1 MRRKDFMRL
10 IPVVFLSLA
19 FIFSLLSCSMKVHSP
34 DETALTVAS
43 YNVQLLFDDVDDGD
57 EFSPFRKYEGWNTE
71 KYIRRL
77 ERLRQMV
84 KSHIDADIVFFQE
97 IESEKVLEDLL
108 DSSLV
113 RRGYVYYGIADK
125 DNPISVG
132 FISKYNPVS
141 VTVHQIGT
149 QRLVMRCE
157 FLIRGRQLVFYV
169 LHAKSQRGEGEENA
183 SLRKDYAAL
192 LNSLARQDAN
202 ACVIIL
208 GDFNSEPG
216 YLCNDMLD
224 AGGLYTGEE
233 TARRGSIPVTGN
245 RFLADEWTF
254 YDPLCD
260 PSQAPGGA
268 GTYFYEGKFYDYDRI
283 LINSTLAA
291 SDWMLDFS
299 IITAVNFNDLYP
311 YAYDAETHEGYS
323 DHFPVKLTIR

>member
-1 MRRKDFMRL
+1 
-10 IPVVFLSLA
+10 
-19 FIFSLLSCSMKVHSP
+19 MKVYSP
-34 DETALTVAS
+34 DEEALTVAS

-71 KYIRRL
+71 KYTRRL

-125 DNPISVG
+125 
-132 FISKYNPVS
+132 
-141 VTVHQIGT
+141 GT

-192 LNSLARQDAN
+192 LNSLARQDVN

-216 YLCNDMLD
+216 YLCDDMLD

-268 GTYFYEGKFYDYDRI
+268 GTYFYEGKFFDYDRI

>member
-1 MRRKDFMRL
+1 MIFISFFLTLCLLLTGCEEKTVRPEG
-10 IPVVFLSLA
+10 ITVVSFNA
-19 FIFSLLSCSMKVHSP
+19 QTF
-34 DETALTVAS
+34 
-43 YNVQLLFDDVDDGD
+43 FDDIDDGD
-57 EFSPFRKYEGWNTE
+57 EFSPFRRYEGWNSR
-71 KYIRRL
+71 KYSARL
-77 ERLRQMV
+77 STLRNAV
-84 KSHIDADIVFFQE
+84 TDSLDADIIFFQE

-108 DSSLV
+108 DSTLV

-132 FISKYNPVS
+132 FVSKYNPVS

-192 LNSLARQDAN
+192 LNSLARQDMN

-216 YLCNDMLD
+216 YLCDDMLD

-233 TARRGSIPVTGN
+233 TARRGSIPVTGD
-245 RFLADEWTF
+245 RLLTDEWTF

-260 PSQAPGGA
+260 SSQAPGGA

-283 LINSTLAA
+283 LVNSTLAK
-291 SDWMLDFS
+291 SDCMLDFS

-311 YAYDAETHEGYS
+311 YAYDEETHEGYS

>member
-1 MRRKDFMRL
+1 MRL
-10 IPVVFLSLA
+10 VPVVFISIA
-19 FIFSLLSCSMKVHSP
+19 FMFSLLSCSMKVQSP
-34 DETALTVAS
+34 DEDALTVAS
-43 YNVQLLFDDVDDGD
+43 YNVQLLFDDIDDGD

-71 KYIRRL
+71 KYTRRL

-84 KSHIDADIVFFQE
+84 KSHIDADITFVQE

-108 DSSLV
+108 DSTLV

-157 FLIRGRQLVFYV
+157 FLIRGRQLVFYA

-216 YLCNDMLD
+216 HLCDDMLD
-224 AGGLYTGEE
+224 RGGVYAGEE
-233 TARRGSIPVTGN
+233 TVRRGSIPVTGE

-260 PSQAPGGA
+260 PFQAPSGA

-283 LINSTLAA
+283 LVNATLAGSA
-291 SDWMLDFS
+291 GTLDFT

-311 YAYDAETHEGYS
+311 YAYDEKTHEGFS
-323 DHFPVKLTIR
+323 AHCTVQLTIR